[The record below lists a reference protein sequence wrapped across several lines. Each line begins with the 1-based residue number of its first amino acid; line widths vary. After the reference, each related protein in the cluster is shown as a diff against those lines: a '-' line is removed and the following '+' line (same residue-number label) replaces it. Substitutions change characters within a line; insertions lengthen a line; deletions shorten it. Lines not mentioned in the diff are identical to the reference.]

1 MLLTEEE
8 IKIAN
13 DINEVGIK
21 GGKRAIKRPDLDET
35 DAGDIAGVDN
45 KLDKP
50 VKRPS
55 VKPEEKQALMDEG
68 NADNSDIDESEDEV
82 ILSFEEKEEILR
94 SFAPDELEFL
104 KDNFRE
110 LLCPEKYADVIM
122 KIDTEVDSE
131 KLISYLAGTI
141 LPDKEEESPDLIGDI
156 IAYTAQELDDFSDFA
171 YSDELG
177 EISERLIDP
186 QHIRRLRLQRRKA
199 AWKMDAKKRARF
211 RKTGAGRI
219 MKRKAKLYMK
229 KYRRRKKAKLK
240 RYGKELGKYNARM
253 GSK

>member
-13 DINEVGIK
+13 DLNEVGIK
-21 GGKRAIKRPDLDET
+21 GSKGKRRQPDLDEET
-35 DAGDIAGVDN
+35 NAGDGANVDS
-45 KLDKP
+45 KLGEP
-50 VKRPS
+50 VKR
-55 VKPEEKQALMDEG
+55 KPVSTKEKQALMDEG
-68 NADNSDIDESEDEV
+68 SDDDIDESDEEY
-82 ILSFEEKEEILR
+82 LSTEEKDEILR
-94 SFAPDELEFL
+94 TFGPDELEFL

-110 LLCPEKYADVIM
+110 YLDPVKYVDLIG
-122 KIDTEVDSE
+122 KIDNTQDSE
-131 KLISYLAGTI
+131 ELISYLSAVFLG
-141 LPDKEEESPDLIGDI
+141 DEEEGTKDIIGDI

-171 YSDELG
+171 YADELG

-199 AWKMDAKKRARF
+199 VWKAGARKRARF

-240 RYGKELGKYNARM
+240 RYGKELTKYNARM
-253 GSK
+253 GAK

>member
-1 MLLTEEE
+1 MLLTESE

-13 DINEVGIK
+13 SEFANYAEGK
-21 GGKRAIKRPDLDET
+21 GANLGESDT
-35 DAGDIAGVDN
+35 GDIAGVDN

-50 VKRPS
+50 VKRPI
-55 VKPEEKQALMDEG
+55 VKPEEKQVLMDEG
-68 NADNSDIDESEDEV
+68 NSDDADIDENEDEAP
-82 ILSFEEKEEILR
+82 LSKQEKEEILR
-94 SFAPDELEFL
+94 SLAPDEIEFL
-104 KDNFRE
+104 KDNFKE
-110 LLCPEKYADVIM
+110 LLCPVKYGRFLQDVDDTAG
-122 KIDTEVDSE
+122 DTEKFITLVSEVD
-131 KLISYLAGTI
+131 Y
-141 LPDKEEESPDLIGDI
+141 PDEEEGTKGIISDI
-156 IAYTAQELDDFSDFA
+156 IAYTMSELDDFSDFA
-171 YSDELG
+171 YADDLG

-199 AWKMDAKKRARF
+199 AWKLDAKKRARF

-253 GSK
+253 GGK